1 MKKMKKV
8 MALLLSLVM
17 VLAMSIA
24 TFATENP
31 TGSSNTYTITINN
44 SKKGHVYE
52 AYQIFTGDLNEGV
65 LSNIKWGNGVTA
77 TGQNALGSAADKAKA
92 LISTAD
98 AEAFAK
104 EL

>member
-31 TGSSNTYTITINN
+31 T
-44 SKKGHVYE
+44 
-52 AYQIFTGDLNEGV
+52 
-65 LSNIKWGNGVTA
+65 
-77 TGQNALGSAADKAKA
+77 
-92 LISTAD
+92 
-98 AEAFAK
+98 
-104 EL
+104 

>member
-31 TGSSNTYTITINN
+31 TGSSNTYTITIENAE
-44 SKKGHVYE
+44 KGHVYE
-52 AYQIFTGDLNEGV
+52 AY
-65 LSNIKWGNGVTA
+65 
-77 TGQNALGSAADKAKA
+77 
-92 LISTAD
+92 
-98 AEAFAK
+98 
-104 EL
+104 